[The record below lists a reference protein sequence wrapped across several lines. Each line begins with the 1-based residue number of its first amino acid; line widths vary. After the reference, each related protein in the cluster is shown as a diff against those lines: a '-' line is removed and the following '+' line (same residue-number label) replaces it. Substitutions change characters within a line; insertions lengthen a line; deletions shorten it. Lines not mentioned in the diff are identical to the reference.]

1 MNTYMKGIWFPVIF
15 VSAFLAIYVLLAY
28 FNIEN
33 VVITMF
39 LISPFLVIWMV
50 YKVLKDGT
58 PSGRTFSEHFYDD
71 SDYKRIPD
79 QD

>member
-1 MNTYMKGIWFPVIF
+1 MDRYMKGIWFPVIF
-15 VSAFLAIYVLLAY
+15 VSAFLAVYVLFAY
-28 FNIEN
+28 FKVEN

-58 PSGRTFSEHFYDD
+58 PSGKTFSEHFYDD

>member
-1 MNTYMKGIWFPVIF
+1 MKGIWFPVIF
-15 VSAFLAIYVLLAY
+15 VSGFLAVYVMLA
-28 FNIEN
+28 FFKVEN

-50 YKVLKDGT
+50 LRVLKDGK
-58 PSGRTFSEHFYDD
+58 PSGKTFSEHFYED
-71 SDYKRIPD
+71 SEYRRIPD